1 MRRIS
6 ARQGWVG
13 EKSGLFEH
21 PAGCSPFVPEVLPS
35 EMVFPQPANKSEA
48 DWLWQQ
54 QAHWRMA
61 NPHTCWT
68 GIPEHDVDANARLN
82 VQLSPIVDHRLAHEE
97 YLALGKQQGT
107 R

>member
-1 MRRIS
+1 MRRVS
-6 ARQGWVG
+6 ARQGWAG

-35 EMVFPQPANKSEA
+35 EMVFPQPAEQERGRLVVAAKGSLA
-48 DWLWQQ
+48 
-54 QAHWRMA
+54 MA

-68 GIPEHDVDANARLN
+68 GIPEHDVDANARFN
-82 VQLSPIVDHRLAHEE
+82 VQLSPIVDHRQAREE
-97 YLALGKQQGT
+97 YLVLGKQQGT

>member
-1 MRRIS
+1 MRSLAFLSILR
-6 ARQGWVG
+6 G
-13 EKSGLFEH
+13 
-21 PAGCSPFVPEVLPS
+21 VLLLS
-35 EMVFPQPANKSEA
+35 QKFCRLKWFSHSLLNKSEA

-54 QAHWRMA
+54 KAHWRMA

-82 VQLSPIVDHRLAHEE
+82 VQLSPIVDHRQAREE
-97 YLALGKQQGT
+97 YLVLGKQQGT